1 MKSKKARQENVR
13 VRFSVSPF
21 LCVHSSA
28 APFVKP
34 HFVLVVCRQFSRAI
48 RKAALRA
55 YVASTVQLAPF
66 AKPHYRAYR
75 GWRRIFAHKRA
86 LSSSDCQQPDPYA
99 SINLSP
105 DIRWLNCWFKNRV
118 CSIFLLITV
127 VYLWYNQLIYY
138 SKVWNGRE

>member
-1 MKSKKARQENVR
+1 MRSKKGETGKCTCKI
-13 VRFSVSPF
+13 FLSLLF
-21 LCVHSSA
+21 LCPQFSRTIVLSVRPQFSRAIRKA
-28 APFVKP
+28 A
-34 HFVLVVCRQFSRAI
+34 LRAVVCRQFSRAI

-86 LSSSDCQQPDPYA
+86 LSSSDCQQPDSYA
-99 SINLSP
+99 SINLPP

-118 CSIFLLITV
+118 CSIFFVDYCRIPV
-127 VYLWYNQLIYY
+127 V
-138 SKVWNGRE
+138 

>member
-1 MKSKKARQENVR
+1 MRSKKGETGKCTCKIFLSRLFLYPQFSRTIVLSVR
-13 VRFSVSPF
+13 P
-21 LCVHSSA
+21 
-28 APFVKP
+28 
-34 HFVLVVCRQFSRAI
+34 QFSRAI
-48 RKAALRA
+48 RKVALRV

-86 LSSSDCQQPDPYA
+86 LSSSDCQQPDSYA